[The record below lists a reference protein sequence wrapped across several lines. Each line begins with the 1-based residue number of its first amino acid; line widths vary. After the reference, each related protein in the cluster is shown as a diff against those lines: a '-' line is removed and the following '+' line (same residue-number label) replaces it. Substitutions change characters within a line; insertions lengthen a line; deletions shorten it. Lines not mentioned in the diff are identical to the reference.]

1 MRPRLALTAALVAAL
16 AGLGAGRPPNVPFV
30 VHQIDNGASETA
42 SVFDVDGDR
51 RLDIVSG
58 DFWYQAPA
66 WTPHRFREIPF
77 TSNYVDAFSDLPL
90 DVDGDGRTD
99 LVTVSWF
106 AKQIVWYRNPGSRH
120 PGEVGAAWPEAVV
133 DSGFSI
139 EFAILADLDNDGRAR
154 EVLPQFGDPK
164 APLAWYE
171 AKNGTWLK
179 HVAAPGSFG
188 HGIGAGD
195 VNGDGRTDILT
206 PKGWLEAPADPRSG
220 DWTHHADWNDPQ
232 QLGFLH
238 AVDLTGDGRPEILTT
253 AAHDYG
259 ILYYERGAD
268 GAWIRRVIDDS
279 WSQAHASTLVDLDAD
294 GRADLV
300 TGKRFM
306 AHNGK
311 DPGEREPLGLYWYQF
326 RPDAQGRPEWI
337 RHVIVYGG
345 QVGGGM
351 QIPAVDIDA
360 DGDVDLVCAGK
371 SGLYLLENRTRKT
384 PQAH

>member
-1 MRPRLALTAALVAAL
+1 MRAVLSLLVPFAALL
-16 AGLGAGRPPNVPFV
+16 GLGAGRPPNVPFV

-77 TSNYVDAFSDLPL
+77 TSNYIDAFSDLPL

-139 EFAILADLDNDGRAR
+139 EFAILADLDNDGKAR
-154 EVLPQFGDPK
+154 EVLPQFGDVK

-171 AKNGTWLK
+171 AKNGAWVK
-179 HVAAPGSFG
+179 HVVAPGSFG

-195 VNGDGRTDILT
+195 VNGDKRTDILT
-206 PKGWLEAPADPRSG
+206 PKGWLEAPADPRSDG
-220 DWTHHADWNDPQ
+220 WTHHAEWTDAQ
-232 QLGFLH
+232 SLGFLYTI
-238 AVDLTGDGRPEILTT
+238 DLTGDGTPEILTM
-253 AAHDYG
+253 AGHDYG
-259 ILYYERGAD
+259 VHYYERGAD
-268 GAWIRRVIDDS
+268 GAWKRNVIDDS
-279 WSQAHASTLVDLDAD
+279 WSQAHASTLVDLNGD
-294 GRADLV
+294 GRLDLV

-306 AHNGK
+306 AHNGR
-311 DPGEREPLGLYWYQF
+311 DPGEKEPLGLYWYQF

-337 RHVIVYGG
+337 RHVISYGG

-371 SGLYLLENRTRKT
+371 SGLYLLENQTKKK
-384 PQAH
+384 PQAR